1 MQDKLLSVVEDS
13 LDVMQNKMV
22 HNIKDF
28 ISLDVS
34 FCVLYS
40 YIQYSVALFSSYFG
54 KLCRLLKRL
63 SLNMSKQLNRST
75 RWLRR
80 NSAN

>member
-1 MQDKLLSVVEDS
+1 MLSVSVCVMQDKLVAVVQDS

-34 FCVLYS
+34 FVLC
-40 YIQYSVALFSSYFG
+40 SSGF
-54 KLCRLLKRL
+54 L
-63 SLNMSKQLNRST
+63 S
-75 RWLRR
+75 
-80 NSAN
+80 

>member
-1 MQDKLLSVVEDS
+1 MCTVHTYAIRCLKATMLSVSVCVMQDKLVAVVQDS

-34 FCVLYS
+34 FVLC
-40 YIQYSVALFSSYFG
+40 SSGF
-54 KLCRLLKRL
+54 L
-63 SLNMSKQLNRST
+63 S
-75 RWLRR
+75 
-80 NSAN
+80 

>member
-34 FCVLYS
+34 FCVLHS
-40 YIQYSVALFSSYFG
+40 YI
-54 KLCRLLKRL
+54 
-63 SLNMSKQLNRST
+63 
-75 RWLRR
+75 
-80 NSAN
+80 